1 MPGRAAF
8 PLGLEKIDSLRGE
21 EKSKIATRASFMSSA
36 VPFPPELNSLSE
48 SPQAPS
54 RLIGG
59 EILPNPARRTLNLYR
74 PSQPAIPDAL
84 LGSGQEFPPESAKY
98 TEDPP
103 RVTGLSRGTAAASVF
118 HEATLRDPCAPV

>member
-8 PLGLEKIDSLRGE
+8 PLGLKKIDSLRGE

-59 EILPNPARRTLNLYR
+59 EILPNPARTLNLYR

-84 LGSGQEFPPESAKY
+84 LEVAKNFP
-98 TEDPP
+98 
-103 RVTGLSRGTAAASVF
+103 RNLQNIQRI
-118 HEATLRDPCAPV
+118 LRA